1 MADEAEFVA
10 ALARALGPLYRV
22 SVTTPSGDLV
32 AASGQIAQGSAS
44 RAEIPLPGS
53 PNTLLL
59 EIDVQ
64 ALERADRVLHSLTAA
79 YLTQERLP
87 IMSNL
92 DDALD
97 HLIAQGEAYVGKSVS
112 EMSRKDKQQLVRFLD
127 ERGAF
132 ALRKAVERVADTMNV
147 SRFTVYNYLDA
158 NRT

>member
-1 MADEAEFVA
+1 M
-10 ALARALGPLYRV
+10 
-22 SVTTPSGDLV
+22 
-32 AASGQIAQGSAS
+32 
-44 RAEIPLPGS
+44 
-53 PNTLLL
+53 LLL

-64 ALERADRVLHSLTAA
+64 ALEGADRVLHSLTAA

-112 EMSRKDKQQLVRFLD
+112 EMSRKEKQQLVRFLD

-132 ALRKAVERVADTMNV
+132 ALRKAVERVADSMNV

-158 NRT
+158 NRA